1 MESSTALLSLMER
14 LSNCGLVLSSSEKD
28 GNCFFTSVAKNVC
41 NHPEIWESKLRQV
54 GIEHVEMS
62 HALVTKLRQIF
73 VSELTGEREHQYRD
87 FVTCMNYKEEAE
99 TFLMDGFYNSEVGNL
114 MPLAMA
120 ESLEANIVLFRTD
133 NDKTFFVTPQ
143 VTSTHRTLFLVYHPH
158 GSGHYDAALVFQTPP
173 LTTTKPI
180 KCSCGVN
187 KKEQSNSCSKK
198 IHYISRCV
206 CLKAESACTQSY
218 C

>member
-1 MESSTALLSLMER
+1 
-14 LSNCGLVLSSSEKD
+14 
-28 GNCFFTSVAKNVC
+28 
-41 NHPEIWESKLRQV
+41 
-54 GIEHVEMS
+54 
-62 HALVTKLRQIF
+62 
-73 VSELTGEREHQYRD
+73 
-87 FVTCMNYKEEAE
+87 
-99 TFLMDGFYNSEVGNL
+99 

-198 IHYISRCV
+198 IHYISRCKQRV
-206 CLKAESACTQSY
+206 LALSRIAEKMKPSDKARRG
-218 C
+218 